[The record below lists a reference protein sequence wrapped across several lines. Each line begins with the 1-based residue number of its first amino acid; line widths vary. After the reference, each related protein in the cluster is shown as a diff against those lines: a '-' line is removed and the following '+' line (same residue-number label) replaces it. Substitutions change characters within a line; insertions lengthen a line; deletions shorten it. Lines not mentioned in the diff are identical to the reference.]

1 MSLPRNVAALLTPT
15 TEPMDGTGGS
25 ADVTARRLA

>member
-1 MSLPRNVAALLTPT
+1 MSLPRNVASLLTPT
-15 TEPMDGTGGS
+15 IEPMDATSGS